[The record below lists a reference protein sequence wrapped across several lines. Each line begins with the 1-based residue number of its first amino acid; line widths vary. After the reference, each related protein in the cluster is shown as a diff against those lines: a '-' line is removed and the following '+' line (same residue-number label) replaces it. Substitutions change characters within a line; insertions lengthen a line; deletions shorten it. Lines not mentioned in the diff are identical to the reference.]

1 LRGQRMF
8 GEEITYNMLLGWLI
22 AGAAVRVTPLSEE
35 YGFEQYVE
43 TYADR
48 FTTLF
53 AIDPSDRL
61 HVLTTATDLTP
72 EAGWKL
78 ISLVKPEP

>member
-1 LRGQRMF
+1 
-8 GEEITYNMLLGWLI
+8 MLLGWLA
-22 AGAAVRVTPLSEE
+22 AGAAVRVTPLSKE

-48 FTTLF
+48 FIALF
-53 AIDPSDRL
+53 AIDSSNRL
-61 HVLTTATDLTP
+61 HVLTTGADLTP

-78 ISLVKPEP
+78 ISLVKPAP